1 MDSILLPTTPELP
14 FEIGER
20 KKDPL
25 KMYLADVFTVTSNLV
40 GNPSINIPYGLSK
53 NGLPIG
59 LQLIS
64 NSFKEE
70 TLFNFAHSL
79 K

>member
-1 MDSILLPTTPELP
+1 
-14 FEIGER
+14 
-20 KKDPL
+20 
-25 KMYLADVFTVTSNLV
+25 MYLADVFTVTSNLV